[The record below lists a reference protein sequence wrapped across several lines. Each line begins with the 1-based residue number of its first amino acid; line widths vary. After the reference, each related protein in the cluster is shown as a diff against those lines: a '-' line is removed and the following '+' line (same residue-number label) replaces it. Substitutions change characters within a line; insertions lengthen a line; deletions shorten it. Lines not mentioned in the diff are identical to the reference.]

1 MSGARVPQLR
11 FPGFDGDWEKIPAGE
26 IFEFRNGLNYLKN
39 AVGDEVKVIGVGDFQ
54 SNESISDY
62 SELNVVAV
70 DNAAKDSILLR
81 NGDILFVRSNG
92 NKDLIGR
99 TMLVKGIREPIAYSG
114 FTIRGRI
121 SDGKVSAEF
130 SAKSFRSDRFRNYL
144 REMGGG
150 TNISNLSQDIISG
163 YSLFVPH
170 LSEQR
175 KIADFLGTV
184 DAKLDA
190 LRRKKSGLEAFKSGL
205 MQRLFSQELRFTRE
219 DGTDFPDWEE
229 KALGDIAE
237 IKKGKQINRD
247 NLSDIG
253 DYAVING
260 GTSPSGF
267 HSEFNTPADTI
278 TISEGGNSCGHV
290 AWQSAP
296 FWSGG
301 HCYSV
306 APFREGVESFYL
318 YQALKFSEPDIM
330 RLRVGSGLPNIQKGD
345 LSGVEIPV
353 PHPDEQRKI
362 ADALSAMDAKIAA
375 VANQITHM
383 ETFKKGLLQQMFV

>member
-1 MSGARVPQLR
+1 MSGAVPQMR
-11 FPGFDGDWEKIPAGE
+11 FPGFAGKWEKIPAGE
-26 IFEFRNGLNYLKN
+26 IFEFRNGLNYLKD

-99 TMLVKGIREPIAYSG
+99 TMLVKKLSERVAYSG

-121 SDGKVSAEF
+121 TDDGLSPDFA
-130 SAKSFRSDRFRNYL
+130 AKSFRANRFRTYL

-150 TNISNLSQDIISG
+150 TNISNLSQDIVSG
-163 YSLFVPH
+163 YSLFIPS
-170 LSEQR
+170 LTEQQ
-175 KIADFLGTV
+175 KIADFLGKV

-205 MQRLFSQELRFTRE
+205 MQRLFSQELRFTRD
-219 DGTDFPDWEE
+219 DGTDFSEWEE
-229 KALGDIAE
+229 MRLDEVAE
-237 IKKGKQINRD
+237 IRKGKQVNRD
-247 NLSDIG
+247 TLSECG

-260 GTSPSGF
+260 GTTPSGF
-267 HSEFNTPADTI
+267 HTDFNTAGETI
-278 TISEGGNSCGHV
+278 TISEGGNSCGYV
-290 AWQSAP
+290 AWQKRP
-296 FWSGG
+296 FWCGG
-301 HCYSV
+301 HCYAV
-306 APFREGVESFYL
+306 TPMHKGIERAYL
-318 YQALKFSEPDIM
+318 FQALKLAEPDIM

-345 LSGVEIPV
+345 LSAVSLFV
-353 PHPDEQRKI
+353 PHPNEQRKI
-362 ADALSAMDAKIAA
+362 ADALSAMDAKISA
-375 VANQITHM
+375 VADQITHM